1 MDQNT
6 TRSVTSFSKTTDNLA
21 FQEVFTARNN
31 KEFEEDED
39 FQRVI
44 ATTLISNVD
53 VVLEAFRQERSGM
66 VQP

>member
-6 TRSVTSFSKTTDNLA
+6 TRSVTSFSKTTDNRALH
-21 FQEVFTARNN
+21 EVFTARYD